1 MISIED
7 ILFPK
12 ATVNKLA
19 RAILPEGGL
28 ISKDSSTALQRSS
41 TVFVSYLLV
50 HARQHAKQFDRKTIG
65 PQDIINALEKAE
77 FSSFIPSVSEELDSF
92 QARKDAQKKKKREEK
107 LAQALAQSQTQVT
120 TQSDVV
126 PDQKMKEASEETI
139 DEQEDNG
146 NETVEEVDSME
157 TLDNDET
164 QVEETRGP
172 VSKKL
177 KSDSREDT
185 VSDAETESQQE

>member
-1 MISIED
+1 MI
-7 ILFPK
+7 
-12 ATVNKLA
+12 
-19 RAILPEGGL
+19 R
-28 ISKDSSTALQRSS
+28 STND
-41 TVFVSYLLV
+41 FSYS
-50 HARQHAKQFDRKTIG
+50 ARQHAKQFDRKTIG

-185 VSDAETESQQE
+185 VSDAETESQQEWNRYQLSKEYRRSNYTNRGQSGDIHGS